1 MRMTKFLEKINL
13 FFLHSEIEGCTPKI
27 FLWQALSYLPTQ
39 TLYFTWLQG
48 CFYLFYWVI
57 TLFYFT
63 APTSISILQHQRVQ
77 HISQR
82 KPTSVSL
89 RHTQS
94 VVKGAPFAINVR
106 TSSSSPLRAASSNLF
121 PRSTKDIFI
130 HGNKYLLKAALKG
143 GSKKWKT
150 NEETEDSE
158 AQTSKP
164 STTKA
169 WLASQQTHRTRPNPI
184 QNRQKYLS
192 VFQFHTSNIK
202 GRQHS
207 LRLLAD
213 QTLQGPRAPAKSPLP
228 QQHLVQT
235 QRLAHVDPVSRAE
248 PIKATAKQFLLIAQH
263 HFDFPSALISK
274 TLSDPSTQ
282 G

>member
-207 LRLLAD
+207 LTAGRPDLTRPQSSCKIPLTSTAPCAD
-213 QTLQGPRAPAKSPLP
+213 TKTCPCGSRFTSRTYKSNSKAVPAYCTTSL
-228 QQHLVQT
+228 
-235 QRLAHVDPVSRAE
+235 
-248 PIKATAKQFLLIAQH
+248 
-263 HFDFPSALISK
+263 
-274 TLSDPSTQ
+274 
-282 G
+282 

>member
-39 TLYFTWLQG
+39 TLYFTWLRG

-57 TLFYFT
+57 RLFYFT

-77 HISQR
+77 RISPR
-82 KPTSVSL
+82 KPTFVPL

-169 WLASQQTHRTRPNPI
+169 WLAS
-184 QNRQKYLS
+184 
-192 VFQFHTSNIK
+192 
-202 GRQHS
+202 
-207 LRLLAD
+207 
-213 QTLQGPRAPAKSPLP
+213 
-228 QQHLVQT
+228 
-235 QRLAHVDPVSRAE
+235 
-248 PIKATAKQFLLIAQH
+248 
-263 HFDFPSALISK
+263 
-274 TLSDPSTQ
+274 
-282 G
+282 